1 MLSRPCGW
9 VEPCV
14 PHHGTRL
21 LTHILACRI
30 TARAYLLPSLRGAER
45 AVAIQKKYQSR
56 VVFYWVAARPPVARN
71 DRLSVERPILYRP
84 CKQLEQCVQ
93 HKGARIFTPVLAST
107 RKGAWQS
114 SHAHTF
120 TTVLARRGTRRGNPE
135 KISNTRCFSLGCR
148 ATCGRSQ

>member
-93 HKGARIFTPVLAST
+93 HKGAHTFKPVLACHNT
-107 RKGAWQS
+107 
-114 SHAHTF
+114 
-120 TTVLARRGTRRGNPE
+120 ARAYLLPSLRVPVRVRGNPVARTHLY
-135 KISNTRCFSLGCR
+135 TRPCKHP
-148 ATCGRSQ
+148 